1 MSWYHI
7 PGNDQ
12 DVAVST
18 RVRLARNLAGVP
30 FTARLDAAG
39 AREVIRTVGTVL
51 TKNGFVATDFADISG
66 TAAKALVEKRWIS
79 PAFATASHPHA
90 LFLNEPCNLAVM
102 VCAEDHV
109 TIQCILPGLAVGDGL
124 EGVLKVERLLD
135 SHMELA
141 FSEKWGYLTASPA
154 DLGSALRCSVL
165 LSLPMLA
172 ASGRLEGMR
181 HGLCRGGL
189 WLRGPLGEDDSP
201 FGHLYQLTN
210 RVTLGSTE
218 EETASTVMEAA
229 EGLILSERRVR
240 DSITGEELSLLTDRV
255 RRAEGILRYGHMLS
269 VQEMP
274 HLLGLMRT
282 GAAMGIVKGVR
293 VETITALLSEAMPA
307 CLISGM
313 EVPPKGETEKNI
325 FRAQLVRRT
334 LFGEDS
340 SGGF

>member
-18 RVRLARNLAGVP
+18 RVRLARNLADIP
-30 FTARLDAAG
+30 FPARLDATG
-39 AREVIRTVGTVL
+39 AREVICTVGTVL

-79 PAFATASHPHA
+79 PAFAKVSHPHA

-124 EGVLKVERLLD
+124 EGAMKVERLLD
-135 SHMELA
+135 SHLELA
-141 FSEKWGYLTASPA
+141 FGETWGYLTASPA
-154 DLGSALRCSVL
+154 DLGSGLRCSVL

-189 WLRGPLGEDDSP
+189 WLRGPLGEEDSP
-201 FGHLYQLTN
+201 FGHLYQLSN
-210 RVTLGSTE
+210 RVTLGVTE
-218 EETASTVMEAA
+218 EETAATVKEAA
-229 EGLILSERRVR
+229 EGLILSERRIR
-240 DSITGEELSLLTDRV
+240 DSVTGEELTLLTDRI
-255 RRAEGILRYGHMLS
+255 RRAEGILRFGHLLT
-269 VQEMP
+269 VPEMTQM
-274 HLLGLMRT
+274 LGLMRT
-282 GAAMGIVKGVR
+282 GAAMGIVKNVR
-293 VETITALLSEAMPA
+293 VEAITALLSEAMPA
-307 CLISGM
+307 CLIAGM
-313 EVPPKGETEKNI
+313 ETPPKGELEKNI
-325 FRAQLVRRT
+325 FRAQLVRRS